1 MKKINHPDL
10 FLTKEQWSE
19 IGLRM
24 FNPQLAEKL
33 DQVNKK

>member
-1 MKKINHPDL
+1 MKKLN
-10 FLTKEQWSE
+10 LTKAQWSE

-33 DQVNKK
+33 DQVFKK